1 MLRGNAA
8 SLCSGDMTASMNRRS
23 FLTRSA
29 VVAGGAAVSAGP
41 LSALLARSA
50 GAQPGGRAV
59 NSRATSKDGGY
70 GELVDQ
76 GDLWLPAGFGYVRF
90 GEARTPL
97 ALTKG
102 GSPVGEL
109 PRGHDGMASFA
120 TGTGGLVRLVR
131 NHENRTQPSPL
142 GGGGYDPARFGGTTT
157 MEFDTVTGEF
167 RGQWVSLQGTS
178 TNCAGG
184 PTPWGSWMTC
194 EETTET
200 LTEPHGYIFD
210 VPAAADEPVAPVPL
224 EAMGRFVHEAVAIDP
239 RSMIA
244 YETEDRRMGD
254 PGTGSGFYRFVP
266 AGNGAYG
273 TEGALEMLAVK
284 GRPNY
289 NTSTGQ
295 RIGQVLPVTWVPIP
309 EPDPADAS
317 TNSQAVFEQGWAQG
331 GAVFQRLE
339 GAWYGDGSIFFIST
353 NGGEHHPDGDP
364 GLGQVWQYTPRG
376 NSGGQLVLL
385 AESRDPEVMEAPDNI
400 TVSPRG
406 GLLCCEDGD
415 GAQYLRGVTPDGRIF
430 DFATHDVAYGP
441 TRADDRA
448 EFAGANWSP
457 DGNWLFVNIQDPGA
471 TYAITGP
478 WERGAL

>member
-1 MLRGNAA
+1 M
-8 SLCSGDMTASMNRRS
+8 
-23 FLTRSA
+23 
-29 VVAGGAAVSAGP
+29 AGGAAVGAGP
-41 LSALLARSA
+41 LSALVARSA
-50 GAQPGGRAV
+50 GAQPGGRATG
-59 NSRATSKDGGY
+59 SQATKKDGGY
-70 GELVDQ
+70 GELVDM
-76 GDLWLPAGFGYVRF
+76 GELWLPAGFRYVRF
-90 GEARTPL
+90 GEAGTPL
-97 ALTKG
+97 PLTKG
-102 GSPVGEL
+102 GTFVGTL

-120 TGTGGLVRLVR
+120 VAGVPGLARLVR
-131 NHENRTQPSPL
+131 NHENRTQASPL
-142 GGGGYDPARFGGTTT
+142 GGAGYDPARFGGTTS
-157 MEFDTVTGEF
+157 MEFDTSDPANQSKDEARF
-167 RGQWVSLQGTS
+167 SGQWVSIQGTS

-200 LTEPHGYIFD
+200 VGETPHGYIFD
-210 VPAAADEPVAPVPL
+210 VASDSNGPVEPEPL
-224 EAMGRFVHEAVAIDP
+224 KAMGRFVHEAVAIDP
-239 RSMIA
+239 RTNIA
-244 YETEDRRMGD
+244 YETEDRRIGG
-254 PGTGSGFYRFVP
+254 PGTGSGFYRFTP
-266 AGNGAYG
+266 SAGAAYG
-273 TEGALEMLAVK
+273 TEGRLEMLAVQ
-284 GRPNY
+284 GRPNH

-309 EPDPADAS
+309 VPDPAEAS
-317 TNSQAVFEQGWAQG
+317 ANSQAVFQQGWEQG

-353 NGGEHHPDGDP
+353 NGGEHHPAGDP

-385 AESRDPEVMEAPDNI
+385 AESRDPDVMEAPDNI

-415 GAQYLRGVTPDGRIF
+415 GAQFLRGVTQDGRIF

-441 TRADDRA
+441 TRPNDRA

-457 DGNWLFVNIQDPGA
+457 DGAWLFVNIQDPGY

-478 WERGAL
+478 WEQGAL